1 MGDGLVRSEKF
12 RGVNWT
18 LPGILG
24 LLAIT
29 AVSIVPFTLTIFY
42 LRLSDAHVI
51 DMAGRQ
57 RMLLERHMKELL
69 LAAEGV
75 DSPYQRSLEILKERV
90 GVLIHG
96 GSTGAGIDQRERIV
110 LPPAPTDE
118 IRNKLLEQQR
128 LLEAF
133 VLKADRFLRIPRA
146 AAEYRAVRDDV
157 LKDNARLLEVSND
170 AVTMLT
176 QHSESRVHTL
186 IRWEL
191 VVMLLV
197 VGMASM
203 RTWRFLQ
210 AENALRGSQV
220 MAMQALQQSDAV
232 KSSLLSSVS
241 HELRT
246 PLTAI
251 KTMLFNLHEDP
262 DLQPPHVRKEFL
274 KSIDEELDYL
284 NRLVGNLL
292 DMSRIE
298 AGTLKPNREWHLMDE
313 LVEAAIRHVGQRLER
328 RALQIELSQDLPPVY
343 VDGVEIQQV
352 FINLLDNA
360 VKFSP
365 EDSPIHI
372 DAAVV
377 GEAVEVHVTNEG
389 EGIPSSELERIF
401 DRFYRVSSG
410 RAPATP
416 GTGLGL
422 AICKGFIEAHD
433 GRIVARSIIGG
444 ETTLSFRLPL
454 MKTVPAPKQE
464 ATHA

>member
-1 MGDGLVRSEKF
+1 MGDGPVRSGRV

-18 LPGILG
+18 LAGIVG
-24 LLAIT
+24 LLIIT
-29 AVSIVPFTLTIFY
+29 VVSIVPLTLTILH
-42 LRLSDAHVI
+42 LRLSDVRVI
-51 DMAGRQ
+51 DVAGRQ

-75 DSPYQRSLEILKERV
+75 DSPYQATREVLKERV
-90 GVLIHG
+90 AVLIGG
-96 GSTGAGIDQRERIV
+96 GSTGGGIDVGETIV
-110 LPPAPTDE
+110 LSGAPTDT
-118 IRNKLLEQQR
+118 IRDTLLLQQR

-133 VLKADRFLRIPRA
+133 VVKADRFLQTLPTVGEHRA
-146 AAEYRAVRDDV
+146 MRDDL
-157 LKDNARLLEVSND
+157 LKDNTELLEVSND
-170 AVTMLT
+170 AVVMLT
-176 QHSESRVHTL
+176 RHATSRVHML

-191 VVMLLV
+191 VGMLLV
-197 VGMASM
+197 VGVASVL
-203 RTWRFLQ
+203 TWRFLQ
-210 AENALRGSQV
+210 AENALKRSQT
-220 MAMQALQQSDAV
+220 MALQALQQSDTV

-251 KTMLFNLHEDP
+251 KTMLFNLREDP
-262 DLQPPHVRKEFL
+262 AMQPVHVRKEFL

-298 AGTLKPNREWHLMDE
+298 AGTLKPNREWHLVDE
-313 LVEAAIRHVGQRLER
+313 LIEGAIRRVGQRLER
-328 RALQIELSQDLPPVY
+328 RALQIELSQDLPPIY

-352 FINLLDNA
+352 LVNLLDNA
-360 VKFSP
+360 LKFSP

-372 DAAVV
+372 GAAVV
-377 GEAVEVHVTNEG
+377 GELIEVNVTNAG

-410 RAPATP
+410 DVPATP

-422 AICKGFIEAHD
+422 AICKGFVEAHD
-433 GRIVARSIIGG
+433 GQIVARSAGG
-444 ETTLSFRLPL
+444 QTTISFRLPL
-454 MKTVPAPKQE
+454 MKTVPTFDQDV
-464 ATHA
+464 THA

>member
-1 MGDGLVRSEKF
+1 
-12 RGVNWT
+12 
-18 LPGILG
+18 
-24 LLAIT
+24 
-29 AVSIVPFTLTIFY
+29 
-42 LRLSDAHVI
+42 
-51 DMAGRQ
+51 
-57 RMLLERHMKELL
+57 
-69 LAAEGV
+69 
-75 DSPYQRSLEILKERV
+75 
-90 GVLIHG
+90 
-96 GSTGAGIDQRERIV
+96 
-110 LPPAPTDE
+110 
-118 IRNKLLEQQR
+118 
-128 LLEAF
+128 
-133 VLKADRFLRIPRA
+133 
-146 AAEYRAVRDDV
+146 
-157 LKDNARLLEVSND
+157 
-170 AVTMLT
+170 
-176 QHSESRVHTL
+176 
-186 IRWEL
+186 
-191 VVMLLV
+191 
-197 VGMASM
+197 
-203 RTWRFLQ
+203 
-210 AENALRGSQV
+210 

-313 LVEAAIRHVGQRLER
+313 LVEAAIRRVGQRLER

-433 GRIVARSIIGG
+433 GRIVARSIAGG

-454 MKTVPAPKQE
+454 MKTVPAPEQE